1 MSASDG
7 TSTAYSSFTDGAS
20 YDLDQ
25 WANGADIGHLNNDG
39 DDWQNGNLN
48 ENNAH
53 HYQGDYVP
61 YRAIQTDLTQGTYF
75 LTIQYD
81 TTEGGEHAIDYLG
94 SYDAS
99 FGPGQTHNGDLL
111 PDPTDGTGLDPNA
124 DSTLEVVLDP
134 DVAGSGV
141 TQGSGAFTMYD
152 GQLVGYAIAGL
163 DGLFGTNDD
172 TYYLAGDGVWG
183 NGDEVV
189 VHGWDAYVDYVDG
202 VSNTDYSVG
211 LLSSAD
217 VGSAV
222 YASSGDY
229 SGNSKQSITVM
240 YEYSGTDGEDAVL
253 AWGGHLATNEDWDN
267 QANPSGSPY
276 HMRLMD
282 LAGVDGNGDDIK
294 VTGAGNQDRSLS
306 RSAIALD
313 PELTIDKI
321 VTDVAGAG
329 PDGTVDAA
337 GDIITYKLVVTNTGN
352 QTLTDVTVVD
362 PLTGTDHGPVTLAP
376 GAVLTLTD
384 LTYTVTQAD
393 IDTNGGGDGDID
405 NTATA
410 DSEETDPVED
420 SEAVLISQAPALSID
435 KIVTD
440 VAGEG
445 PDGTVDAAGDII
457 TYKLVVTNTGNQT
470 LTDVTVVDPLTGTD
484 HGPVT
489 LAPGAVLTLTDLTYT
504 VTQADIDTNGGG
516 DGDIDNTATAD
527 SEETDPVED
536 SEAVLIANAGIEI
549 DKQIKANG
557 VWYDADGDAELLK
570 LLATEAKLE
579 YQIIVT
585 NTGNIDLTGV
595 EVWDPSLGIPQSC
608 AIEVGTIKANS
619 QIILTAQEYSK
630 LEVCWSEGA
639 VPNIAY
645 ADSDQTDVV
654 SDEAN
659 YFGAV
664 VCLDVDKVTI
674 DECGN
679 VGDDLVVKA
688 GSPIQWQYTVTNNG
702 NIDIK
707 FDDLVMY
714 DDNGTWDEGDD
725 WDLTNFLDKGDGDDV
740 LGAGETWIFLES
752 GTAISGV
759 GKCDTDGR
767 YSNYAIV
774 SVDYEDDAHHAK
786 TFTAVDT
793 SSYTLEGYGDG
804 QKDDEGQDGAGQNSD
819 TGQSGDT
826 GHFEGDS
833 KDDKF
838 VGCKDDEWF
847 YGHSG
852 NDVMKGRGGADHIVG
867 HRGNDQGFGGKGT
880 DILIGGQGED
890 RLKGG
895 DGNDHVEGGHDNDRV
910 WGGDGCDTFKFGDG
924 DGKDRVMDFD
934 ATGKK
939 HDIIDLCDVSDIG
952 GWKDLKNHVEEVDK
966 GVWIHSDNAEIFL
979 KGVEWADLDRGDFCF

>member
-321 VTDVAGAG
+321 VTDVAGA
-329 PDGTVDAA
+329 
-337 GDIITYKLVVTNTGN
+337 
-352 QTLTDVTVVD
+352 
-362 PLTGTDHGPVTLAP
+362 
-376 GAVLTLTD
+376 
-384 LTYTVTQAD
+384 
-393 IDTNGGGDGDID
+393 
-405 NTATA
+405 
-410 DSEETDPVED
+410 
-420 SEAVLISQAPALSID
+420 
-435 KIVTD
+435 
-440 VAGEG
+440 G